1 MMDEKKND
9 KGKKFLRSAIVVV
22 CSAFAG
28 SAAQIFVM
36 IPNGLTSGGLPGIV
50 RIITHFMPWNY
61 SLVYYCFG
69 MAVVLLVYFTLG
81 WKDVQKIIALSIAY
95 PVIMYGMEQV
105 DFCLLSHKD
114 PFLASVLVGVLYGTA
129 TGIGYIDGFSSGG
142 TDSIARVIKFR
153 LMKHV
158 PIGRIMLFLDGSVIV
173 MSAFVF
179 DRNVAFY
186 ALVTV
191 FITSKITE
199 SILLGISGVQ
209 VSVAVITKEP
219 QLLVDF
225 VMHEMHRGVTTYT
238 STGEYTKTE
247 RRSVQIICSPRES
260 LQIKSFLAE
269 HDEHAFVTVTKLSS
283 VWGLGRGFSDI
294 HEVDNN

>member
-1 MMDEKKND
+1 MMDEKKSD

-69 MAVVLLVYFTLG
+69 MAVVALVYFTLG

-114 PFLASVLVGVLYGTA
+114 PFWWVCCTA
-129 TGIGYIDGFSSGG
+129 
-142 TDSIARVIKFR
+142 
-153 LMKHV
+153 
-158 PIGRIMLFLDGSVIV
+158 PPP
-173 MSAFVF
+173 
-179 DRNVAFY
+179 
-186 ALVTV
+186 
-191 FITSKITE
+191 
-199 SILLGISGVQ
+199 
-209 VSVAVITKEP
+209 VSV
-219 QLLVDF
+219 
-225 VMHEMHRGVTTYT
+225 T
-238 STGEYTKTE
+238 STGFPPAA
-247 RRSVQIICSPRES
+247 RIPSPGS
-260 LQIKSFLAE
+260 SSF
-269 HDEHAFVTVTKLSS
+269 
-283 VWGLGRGFSDI
+283 G
-294 HEVDNN
+294 

>member
-1 MMDEKKND
+1 MMDEKKSD

-69 MAVVLLVYFTLG
+69 MAVVALVYFTLG

-114 PFLASVLVGVLYGTA
+114 PFLASVLVGVLYGAA

-158 PIGRIMLFLDGSVIV
+158 PIGRIMLFLDLSLIH
-173 MSAFVF
+173 
-179 DRNVAFY
+179 
-186 ALVTV
+186 
-191 FITSKITE
+191 
-199 SILLGISGVQ
+199 IS
-209 VSVAVITKEP
+209 EP
-219 QLLVDF
+219 T
-225 VMHEMHRGVTTYT
+225 RPY
-238 STGEYTKTE
+238 
-247 RRSVQIICSPRES
+247 
-260 LQIKSFLAE
+260 
-269 HDEHAFVTVTKLSS
+269 
-283 VWGLGRGFSDI
+283 
-294 HEVDNN
+294 

>member
-1 MMDEKKND
+1 MMDEKKSD

-69 MAVVLLVYFTLG
+69 MAWWHWCTSPWG
-81 WKDVQKIIALSIAY
+81 GRMCRKSSPCPSPIRSSCTAWSRWI
-95 PVIMYGMEQV
+95 
-105 DFCLLSHKD
+105 
-114 PFLASVLVGVLYGTA
+114 SVCCPTRIRSCFR
-129 TGIGYIDGFSSGG
+129 TGGCAVRRRHRYRLHRRVSSGG

-158 PIGRIMLFLDGSVIV
+158 PIGRIMLFLDGSIIV

-186 ALVTV
+186 ALITV

-209 VSVAVITKEP
+209 VSVAVITNEP

-269 HDEHAFVTVTKLSS
+269 HDEHAFCD
-283 VWGLGRGFSDI
+283 G
-294 HEVDNN
+294 